1 MSKEDL
7 IKWVRRIPH
16 SEYRNFS
23 DEELRSAL
31 SREDLIKIMRSLIVD
46 TLALSSVDEESL
58 EHAESSAISI
68 L

>member
-7 IKWVRRIPH
+7 IKWVKRLPD

-31 SREDLIKIMRSLIVD
+31 SRENLIRIMKGLI
-46 TLALSSVDEESL
+46 LEKKALSSVGEESL
-58 EHAESSAISI
+58 EHA
-68 L
+68 